1 MTLSILDNHV
11 SAAVCAWDLIVKVTP
26 MEAGFDFTSLIIY
39 ISQLNN
45 NPKM

>member
-1 MTLSILDNHV
+1 MYLLL
-11 SAAVCAWDLIVKVTP
+11 CALGDLIVKVTP
-26 MEAGFDFTSLIIY
+26 LEAGFDFTSLIIY